1 MPNTLAFLVLY
12 AWPLVVFVL
21 FRALPAAPAL
31 AWSVVAGYL
40 LLPTRAGFDLPLV
53 PTIDKDAVPILSAG
67 LMMLL
72 GIGARNSAAGRGAE
86 EAELASARR
95 SRIIGML
102 LVLLFVSPVVTVLTN
117 GEPVPA
123 GPGFRPAL
131 EPYDM
136 GSIISGLAITVL
148 PFLLARKL
156 FATPQSHAELLRIIA
171 LAMLVYSGLILFEV
185 RMSPQLNVMIYGF
198 FPHDFLQHMR
208 AGGFRPVVFLHH
220 GLWLAILLGMAVLAA
235 AALWRQRLWEGR
247 RGGQWLFAAIYL
259 ALVLFLSNS
268 LGAFILTLAL
278 LPTMIIFGVRG
289 QLLLA
294 GILAGTVLLY
304 PTLRGGGLIPVEQAV
319 EFSRSINAERALSLE
334 FRLNNEDALLA
345 KANEKPFAGWG
356 TWGRNLLYDPE
367 TGADITI
374 TDGTWII
381 VIGVFG
387 WLGYI
392 AQFGLLTLP
401 TVLLAVKRA
410 TVPLT
415 PATAGLALL
424 LCANLVDMIMNDTL
438 TPVTWLIGGALA
450 GLLAYRVPAGGA
462 AARASGVPVPRAR
475 AWQVATEVPPGAR
488 GGAPTDSATGAGAPS
503 GRRRRRDGSVGPV
516 RP

>member
-1 MPNTLAFLVLY
+1 MPNTFAFLVLY

-21 FRALPAAPAL
+21 FRVLPAAPAL
-31 AWSVVAGYL
+31 AWSVIGGYL
-40 LLPTRAGFDLPLV
+40 LLPTRAGFDLPFV

-72 GIGARNSAAGRGAE
+72 GVGARNRAAWQPADAPGPGAV
-86 EAELASARR
+86 RK
-95 SRIIGML
+95 SRLIGLLL
-102 LVLLFVSPVVTVLTN
+102 LVLFLSPVVTVLTN
-117 GEPVPA
+117 GEPLPA

-131 EPYDM
+131 RPYDM
-136 GSIISGLAITVL
+136 GSIAAGLAITVL
-148 PFLLARKL
+148 PFLLARRL
-156 FATPQSHAELLRIIA
+156 FASPQSHAELLRIIV
-171 LAMLVYSGLILFEV
+171 LAMLVYSAPILFEV

-235 AALWRQRLWEGR
+235 AALWRQRLWEAR

-259 ALVLFLSNS
+259 AVVLFLSNS
-268 LGAFILTLAL
+268 LGAFILAMAL
-278 LPTMIIFGVRG
+278 VPAMILFGVRG

-294 GILAGTVLLY
+294 GILAGVVLLY

-319 EFSRSINAERALSLE
+319 EVARSISAERAQSLE
-334 FRLNNEDALLA
+334 FRLNNEDALLE
-345 KANEKPFAGWG
+345 KANRKPFAGWG
-356 TWGRNLLYDPE
+356 SWGRNLLYDPE
-367 TGADITI
+367 TGNDITI

-401 TVLLAVKRA
+401 IMLLAVKRA
-410 TVPLT
+410 SVPLT

-424 LCANLVDMIMNDTL
+424 LSANLVDMIMNDTL
-438 TPVTWLIGGALA
+438 TPVTWMIGGALA
-450 GLLAYRVPAGGA
+450 GLLAYRVPTADAAAG
-462 AARASGVPVPRAR
+462 AARAPVRRAR
-475 AWQVATEVPPGAR
+475 AWQVATEVPAGGVPAGGVP
-488 GGAPTDSATGAGAPS
+488 GGAVVRS
-503 GRRRRRDGSVGPV
+503 GRRRRRDRNAGPV
-516 RP
+516 GS

>member
-1 MPNTLAFLVLY
+1 MPNTFAFLVLY
-12 AWPLVVFVL
+12 SWPLVVFLL

-31 AWSVVAGYL
+31 AWSVLAGYL

-72 GIGARNSAAGRGAE
+72 GVGARNRAAWQPAE
-86 EAELASARR
+86 APGPAAVRK
-95 SRIIGML
+95 SRLIGLLL
-102 LVLLFVSPVVTVLTN
+102 LVLFLSPVVTVLTN

-123 GPGFRPAL
+123 GPGVRPAL
-131 EPYDM
+131 RPHDM
-136 GSIISGLAITVL
+136 GSIVAGLAITVL
-148 PFLLARKL
+148 PFLLARRL
-156 FATPQSHAELLRIIA
+156 FASPQSHAELLRIIV
-171 LAMLVYSGLILFEV
+171 LAMLAYSAPILFEV

-198 FPHDFLQHMR
+198 FPHEFLQHMR

-220 GLWLAILLGMAVLAA
+220 GLWLAILLAMAVLAA
-235 AALWRQRLWEGR
+235 AALWRHRLREGR

-259 ALVLFLSNS
+259 AVVLFLSNS
-268 LGAFILTLAL
+268 LGAFILAMAI
-278 LPTMIIFGVRG
+278 LPAMILFGVRG

-294 GILAGTVLLY
+294 GIVAGVVLLY
-304 PTLRGGGLIPVEQAV
+304 PTLRGAGLIPVDRAV
-319 EFSRSINAERALSLE
+319 EIARSISAERAQSLE
-334 FRLNNEDALLA
+334 FRLDNEDALLE
-345 KANEKPFAGWG
+345 KANLKPLAGWG
-356 TWGRNLLYDPE
+356 TWGRNLVYDPE
-367 TGADITI
+367 TGADMTI

-392 AQFGLLTLP
+392 AQFGLLALP
-401 TVLLAVKRA
+401 IILLAVKRA

-424 LCANLVDMIMNDTL
+424 LCANLIDMIMNDTL
-438 TPVTWLIGGALA
+438 TPVTWMIGGALA
-450 GLLAYRVPAGGA
+450 GLLAYRVPAEGAVPA
-462 AARASGVPVPRAR
+462 AAEVAMPRAR
-475 AWQVATEVPPGAR
+475 AWQVATEVPA
-488 GGAPTDSATGAGAPS
+488 GGAPGGADLRS
-503 GRRRRRDGSVGPV
+503 GRRRRDRSAGPV